1 MTNQVQLQPG
11 IYTNIFPVILPTE
24 PVKVMI
30 AEREKY
36 PDLRALRNE
45 LAETGRQVSVY
56 AAGNC
61 VCGYGQQASKLA
73 SKEFHEE
80 DILLQDHPALTARF
94 VIDGL
99 VDAAKRAGLT
109 QQFLKGR
116 ARILRP
122 NPHGVTRNGK
132 VKVFL
137 GYDLRCVYY
146 EEVQSFG
153 LIVDIAWN
161 LIDETGQSLNTPQ
174 LKERG
179 VMNEVTVIQEE
190 YLRGTTQFNLQI
202 SQIRMQNYLLPF
214 VQEFSSFSLPCG
226 GSAQL
231 EPEPFRVI
239 LGGRP

>member
-11 IYTNIFPVILPTE
+11 IYTNIFPVILPTGHI
-24 PVKVMI
+24 KVMI
-30 AEREKY
+30 SERDKH
-36 PDLRALRNE
+36 PDLRALRSE
-45 LAETGRQVSVY
+45 IAEKDWRAGVY
-56 AAGNC
+56 AAGKC
-61 VCGYGQQASKLA
+61 VYGYGQQASNLT

-99 VDAAKRAGLT
+99 VDTAKQRGLT

-153 LIVDIAWN
+153 LIVDIVWN
-161 LIDETGQSLNTPQ
+161 FFDETGQPLNTPQ
-174 LKERG
+174 VKERG

-214 VQEFSSFSLPCG
+214 VQEFRSFSLPCG